1 MDNNR
6 NMCLIRMA
14 SMEESLNAMAH
25 LHDLDLGGRYFNFF
39 DNNCS
44 KYPLDQCKY
53 HLLNQ
58 RFN

>member
-25 LHDLDLGGRYFNFF
+25 LHDVDLGGR
-39 DNNCS
+39 
-44 KYPLDQCKY
+44 
-53 HLLNQ
+53 
-58 RFN
+58 